1 MKITRA
7 KLKQLIKEE
16 VDLFAFA
23 IETPFSTSL
32 PHDLAFHPMV
42 QEKRRTITIQKLEQ
56 KYDKC
61 KEIRERGGLSGFG
74 SRPSEVGTG
83 QIGRDLYD
91 KKDQLEAERNKLK
104 TKEAKIAALIRKNGS
119 SEEYRQQLDDILDR
133 LQEIDPEIQNLGGE
147 WAQRIRQAGQ
157 KTKEEEQ
164 YLELGCSVILL
175 HKDRLGGFEEKAA
188 KAEKDFRRRHQSL
201 YRKPLSPPPQ
211 APPSTSVSD
220 ILSRVK
226 NRRTTK

>member
-61 KEIRERGGLSGFG
+61 KEIRE
-74 SRPSEVGTG
+74 
-83 QIGRDLYD
+83 RDLYD

-164 YLELGCSVILL
+164 YLELGCSAILL